1 VSEALAIGSS
11 AMVLRPKTMKLHEQ
25 LAEQLARD
33 IVSGRLPSGSA
44 VRPEPDLVEEYGVS
58 KTVVRE
64 TLQLL
69 ASAGLLQIQHGKRT
83 IVTPE
88 TEWYILNPL
97 VQDAYRAEGLAG
109 VMMEELY
116 EVRLVLEPQAA
127 RWTAE
132 RGSAEH
138 VDEIQTLVD
147 SMARSIKDDDPAVFL
162 EYDRRFHAAIIGS
175 GASNRVLHA
184 ILRNIHSLISTSWSL
199 TALTARQRRTVLQ
212 QHRAIAAAIT
222 ARDGD
227 AAEKAMRTHLVWAA
241 EADRDTSWGSRR
253 RSKAARHLT

>member
-1 VSEALAIGSS
+1 MTVRLQ
-11 AMVLRPKTMKLHEQ
+11 PKKFHEQ

-44 VRPEPDLVEEYGVS
+44 IRPGPNLVEEYGVS

-69 ASAGLLQIQHGKRT
+69 ASAGLVQIQHGKRT
-83 IVTPE
+83 TVTAD
-88 TEWYILNPL
+88 TDWYILNPL

-109 VMMEELY
+109 MMIEELY
-116 EVRLVLEPQAA
+116 EVRLILEPQAA
-127 RWTAE
+127 RWAAE

-138 VDEIQTLVD
+138 LEEIQDLVER
-147 SMARSIKDDDPAVFL
+147 MKRSAGDDDGEEFL
-162 EYDRRFHAAIIGS
+162 GYDREFHTAIIGS

-184 ILRNIHSLISTSWSL
+184 ILRNIHSLLSTSWML
-199 TALTARQRRTVLQ
+199 TALSAGQRRTVLE
-212 QHRAIAAAIT
+212 QHHAIGAAIA

-227 AAEKAMRTHLVWAA
+227 SAEEAMRNHLVWAA
-241 EADRDTSWGSRR
+241 QADRSTGWG
-253 RSKAARHLT
+253 AAASGNGLGPR